1 MEPDSVRTFVTN
13 GNNAT
18 PTPHTSRITRTPFGE
33 SDHQTSERSDVERGT
48 QARVVRVVL
57 GVTRDVARETDS
69 VGTPLPVRD
78 DATQPK
84 FFTCAPLYVSGS
96 PRDIRAVRA

>member
-1 MEPDSVRTFVTN
+1 MRTFVTN

-18 PTPHTSRITRTPFGE
+18 PNPYTSRIARDPICR
-33 SDHQTSERSDVERGT
+33 SEHRMSKRSDVERGT
-48 QARVVRVVL
+48 QARVVL
-57 GVTRDVARETDS
+57 GATREATTKVAKETDS
-69 VGTPLPVRD
+69 VGTTLPVRH